1 MNGAS
6 VTSSNHV
13 EVVNLIKSEFNLY
26 LHFTIT
32 GIQFMFEFH
41 SSPQRSFS
49 GKMSSTPVSTRLK
62 VITKLKVLRNQIEN
76 DKKLKEILDS

>member
-1 MNGAS
+1 
-6 VTSSNHV
+6 
-13 EVVNLIKSEFNLY
+13 
-26 LHFTIT
+26 
-32 GIQFMFEFH
+32 MFEFH